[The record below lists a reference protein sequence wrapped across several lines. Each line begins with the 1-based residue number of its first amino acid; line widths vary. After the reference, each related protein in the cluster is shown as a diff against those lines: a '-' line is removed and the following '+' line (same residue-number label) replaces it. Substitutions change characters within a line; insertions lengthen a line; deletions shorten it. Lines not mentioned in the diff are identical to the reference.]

1 MKIMIEGVGTR
12 YFTPNQIVLNF
23 NFVTKGNSY
32 DEVLQ
37 KGSSNVELFIDG
49 ILLPNDFT
57 KQDLKTRNFIIKEE
71 TKYNSET
78 NNYEFECFSYNQVAS
93 LKFDYDKKKLSKLME
108 NIATLINP
116 PIYQISFELKNLEEV
131 KKEVL
136 KYAYDDAFTQAQTIA
151 DAASKKLIGCS
162 KVNFKPFDS
171 KYVSESNLGYGLM
184 SEAKMIRSV
193 SEVIANT
200 FTPEDI
206 KITEKLYCLWIAE

>member
-1 MKIMIEGVGTR
+1 MEIIVEGVGTR
-12 YFTPNQIVLNF
+12 YFTPNQIILNF

-32 DEVLQ
+32 DEVLE

-49 ILLPNDFT
+49 ILLPSGFT
-57 KQDLKTRNFIIKEE
+57 KHNLKTRNFIIKEE

-78 NNYEFECFSYNQVAS
+78 NNYEFDSFSYNQVAL
-93 LKFDYDKKKLSKLME
+93 LKFDYNKEQLSKLME
-108 NIATLINP
+108 NIATLTNP
-116 PIYQISFELKNLEEV
+116 PMYQISFGLKDLEDA

-151 DAASKKLIGCS
+151 DATSKKLIGCS
-162 KVNFKPFDS
+162 KVTFKPFDS
-171 KYVSESNLGYGLM
+171 AYISESSLGYGLM
-184 SEAKMIRSV
+184 NEAKMIRSV